1 MNTRVQSEIQRLLD
15 RLVTGGTEL
24 GIQVAVYRHGTPIVD
39 AWAGV
44 ADPRTGRPVDGDT
57 LFPVYSISKGIT
69 STVAHLAVHRGL
81 LAYDQTIASVWPEFA
96 AHGKERITFAQ
107 ALSHSAGLP
116 NIPRRIDYASIGDW
130 KTICAAL
137 ADQAPSFPPGSAA
150 AYHAI
155 TFGWI
160 VGETAARADGRPFPR
175 LIAEDIAAPLGLDGL
190 HIGIPDAVAD
200 RVAFLQDR
208 APFIP
213 SEDPEAPAPVPGWL
227 GPLSAFM
234 NRPDMQR
241 ACIPGSSGIMNARS
255 IARHY
260 AALLPGGVD
269 GVELLPQDL
278 LENATRA
285 LPLRTPEGEPSLW
298 ALGYR
303 RYDDWSL
310 PGHPRSAFGHGAYGG
325 AVGFADPG
333 RGLAVAMTK
342 NLLNSGETAE
352 QVVRTLFA
360 ALPD

>member
-1 MNTRVQSEIQRLLD
+1 MNPRAQSEIQSLLD
-15 RLVTGGTEL
+15 RLVTEGTEL
-24 GIQVAVYRHGTPIVD
+24 GIQVAVYHRGAPIVD
-39 AWAGV
+39 AWAGT

-57 LFPVYSISKGIT
+57 LFPVFSISKGIT
-69 STVAHLAVHRGL
+69 STVAHLAVARGL
-81 LAYDQTIASVWPEFA
+81 LSYDQAIASVWPEFA
-96 AHGKERITFAQ
+96 AQGKENITFAQ

-116 NIPRRIDYASIGDW
+116 NIPRRIDFASIADW
-130 KTICAAL
+130 NTICAAL
-137 ADQAPSFPPGSAA
+137 ADLPPSFPPGSRAE
-150 AYHAI
+150 YHAI

-160 VGETAARADGRPFPR
+160 VGETASRADGRTFPR
-175 LIAEDIAAPLGLDGL
+175 MLHEDIATPLGLDGL
-190 HIGIPDAVAD
+190 FIGIPEEAAD
-200 RVAFLQDR
+200 RVAVLRDR
-208 APFIP
+208 APFTP
-213 SEDPEAPAPVPGWL
+213 PDEPEAPAPVPGWL
-227 GPLSAFM
+227 GPLGDFM

-278 LENATRA
+278 LDTATRA
-285 LPLRTPEGEPSLW
+285 LSLRTPDGEPSLW

-310 PGHPRSAFGHGAYGG
+310 PGHPRAAFGHGAYGG

-352 QVVRTLFA
+352 QVVTTLLA
-360 ALPD
+360 ALGD